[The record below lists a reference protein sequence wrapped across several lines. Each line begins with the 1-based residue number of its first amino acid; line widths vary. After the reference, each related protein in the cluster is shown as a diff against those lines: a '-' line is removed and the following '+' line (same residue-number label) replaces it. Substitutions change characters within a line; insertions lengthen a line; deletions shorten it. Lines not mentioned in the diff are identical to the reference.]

1 MYLKKIKKLAANQN
15 LVIVGDKKTKL
26 AKTISDHVASF
37 FKDFVKGEKDS
48 DFLKTPECYYFF
60 VKSLDNNEKMR
71 VAGATIRKQ

>member
-37 FKDFVKGEKDS
+37 FKDFVKGEKD
-48 DFLKTPECYYFF
+48 
-60 VKSLDNNEKMR
+60 
-71 VAGATIRKQ
+71 